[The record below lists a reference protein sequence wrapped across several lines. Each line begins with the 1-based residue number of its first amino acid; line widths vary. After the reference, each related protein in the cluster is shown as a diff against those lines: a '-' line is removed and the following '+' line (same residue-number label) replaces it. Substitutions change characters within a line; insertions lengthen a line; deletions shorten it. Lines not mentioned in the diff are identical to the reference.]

1 MKFTNNK
8 SYFYANVSFLNFENS
23 LKIKINNEKRF
34 DIQTIIR
41 IYFDYQMIWYSNS
54 LGESNGN
61 NSSEN

>member
-23 LKIKINNEKRF
+23 LKFKINNEKRF

-41 IYFDYQMIWYSNS
+41 IYFDYQMI
-54 LGESNGN
+54 
-61 NSSEN
+61 